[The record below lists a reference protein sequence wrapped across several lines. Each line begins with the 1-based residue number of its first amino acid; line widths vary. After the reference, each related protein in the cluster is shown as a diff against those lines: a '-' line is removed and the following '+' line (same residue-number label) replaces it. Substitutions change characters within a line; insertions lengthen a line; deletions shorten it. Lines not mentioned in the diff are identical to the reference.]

1 MRSWVEAVLAIV
13 VLIALGAVL
22 LLFSGESLTDG
33 SPTTTAPVESDP
45 EAAAR
50 GEEVA
55 NSIGC
60 LACHT
65 VDGTPGSSGPTWK
78 GLAGSSRPLE
88 SGEVVIADD
97 EYLVNSIID
106 PNLQIVAG
114 YDPVMPDYSDQLTA
128 DEVDDL
134 VEYIKSLA
142 S

>member
-13 VLIALGAVL
+13 VLVALGGVL

-33 SPTTTAPVESDP
+33 SPTTTAPIEADP
-45 EAAAR
+45 EAAVR
-50 GEEVA
+50 GEQVS

-65 VDGTPGSSGPTWK
+65 IDGTPGSSGPTWK
-78 GLAGSSRPLE
+78 GLAGSSRPLDT
-88 SGEVVIADD
+88 GEVVIADD

-114 YDPVMPDYSDQLTA
+114 YDPVMPNYSDQLTE
-128 DEVDDL
+128 DEVNDV
-134 VEYIKSLA
+134 VEYIKSL
-142 S
+142 SS

>member
-1 MRSWVEAVLAIV
+1 MRTWLEALLAVVVIV
-13 VLIALGAVL
+13 GLGAAL

-33 SPTTTAPVESDP
+33 SPATTAPVTADAD
-45 EAAAR
+45 AAIR
-50 GEEVA
+50 GEVVA

-65 VDGTPGSSGPTWK
+65 IDGTPGSGPTWK

-97 EYLVNSIID
+97 TYLTNSIID
-106 PNLQIVAG
+106 PSLQVVAG
-114 YDPVMPDYSDQLTA
+114 FDAIMPDYSDQLSPGDVA
-128 DEVDDL
+128 DL